1 MIIQSCFIMSFTTFM
16 VISSTSSLGCRF
28 FRRSSY
34 ILVAISF
41 VVGYYKSASPP
52 KPFAEPDW
60 KHFANMM
67 MICCGMFPRFPGFG
81 LISGMSN
88 GLSPSFETP
97 SKVVVLTQQVNPQLQ
112 TLLHTTCG
120 VRIGL

>member
-1 MIIQSCFIMSFTTFM
+1 MSFTTFM

-41 VVGYYKSASPP
+41 VVGYYKSTSPP

-81 LISGMSN
+81 LMSGMSN

-97 SKVVVLTQQVNPQLQ
+97 SKVVVLTQKVNP
-112 TLLHTTCG
+112 TTPDSSSHNMWC
-120 VRIGL
+120 